1 MTRGPDIYTER
12 RILIGRMVG
21 AFGVSGEIKCQ
32 SFADPPQRLLKYKP
46 LLLVHEGRERP
57 LEGLK
62 GRMTAKGPVIR
73 LPDVDDRDAAEA
85 LRGAELWVTRSQLP
99 EAKPGEYYW
108 IDLEGLR
115 VRNREGVDF
124 GTVSHLFETPAN
136 PVMVVVGERERLIPS
151 LLDRFVDAVDLDA
164 GEIRVDWDA
173 DF

>member
-1 MTRGPDIYTER
+1 MTRGPDTPPER

-32 SFADPPQRLLKYKP
+32 SFADPPQQLLKY
-46 LLLVHEGRERP
+46 RP
-57 LEGLK
+57 LILQQAGQERVLQSLQ

-73 LPDVDDRDAAEA
+73 LPDVADRDAAQA
-85 LRGAELWVTRSQLP
+85 LSGAELWVSRSQLP
-99 EAKPGEYYW
+99 KVGPDEYYW

-115 VRNREGVDF
+115 VRNREGIDF
-124 GTVSHLFETPAN
+124 GSVSHLFATPAN
-136 PVMVVVGERERLIPS
+136 PVMVVVGERERLIPF
-151 LLDRFVDAVDLDA
+151 LLDRFVDAVDFDA